1 MVGGGRGAGA
11 VLLLLLV
18 EEGGVGGCFRR
29 SENPSNGRY
38 QIQL

>member
-11 VLLLLLV
+11 VLV